1 MHFRIREAAC
11 GVLLGF
17 AGDLE
22 VLEPGDLRARMLEL
36 AEAAVA
42 TYR

>member
-1 MHFRIREAAC
+1 VREAAC
-11 GVLLGF
+11 GVVLGF
-17 AGDLE
+17 AGDEE
-22 VLEPGDLRARMLEL
+22 VLEPADIRARMLEL